1 MATYERRTTIRAPLE
16 SVWEFHSTVAGL
28 EALTP
33 DWLGLRVEA
42 VIGPD
47 GERRGDPQSV
57 TLEAGTEISLSL
69 QPFGQG
75 PRQHWTSRIT
85 ERTRG
90 DGIARF
96 RDTMDDGPFEHWEHS
111 HTFAGDDEQTTIID
125 RVDYRLPFGP
135 LGTLATPFSV
145 VGFEGM
151 FRQRHRETR
160 RVLETGQGNET
171 RGRTRV

>member
-1 MATYERRTTIRAPLE
+1 MATYERRTTVQAPLE
-16 SVWEFHSTVAGL
+16 SVWKFHSTVAGL

-42 VIGPD
+42 VIGSD
-47 GERRGDPQSV
+47 GERRKDPHSV
-57 TLEAGTEISLSL
+57 ILEAGTEIALSL
-69 QPFGQG
+69 QPFGHG
-75 PRQHWTSRIT
+75 PRQHWTSRII

-90 DGIARF
+90 DDIARF
-96 RDTMDDGPFEHWEHS
+96 RDTMVDGPVEHWEHS
-111 HTFAGDDEQTTIID
+111 HTFAGNDEETTIID

-135 LGTLATPFSV
+135 LGTLATPVSV

-160 RVLETGQGNET
+160 RVLESDHRNEMVE
-171 RGRTRV
+171 RRQV